1 MDTVPHQRVRL
12 ILTVGHLWL
21 HGIYHLL
28 HGRQLS
34 SNGWQKMSP
43 NLPVQSCKPDKIEL
57 MSMFT
62 KALSWFMLFLAKQH
76 LAIGKITYFHTDIF
90 FYLHD
95 HADYIY
101 IKIKSFF
108 PFPCDFYATLK
119 ELIFLYWF
127 MYPIVNPY
135 WFGYID
141 INICS
146 YIIFGRRHW

>member
-1 MDTVPHQRVRL
+1 MDTVPHQRVCL

-43 NLPVQSCKPDKIEL
+43 NLPVQSYKPDKIEL

-90 FYLHD
+90 FFILFTSQRRLYLF
-95 HADYIY
+95 
-101 IKIKSFF
+101 SFT
-108 PFPCDFYATLK
+108 CDFNVTFK
-119 ELIFLYWF
+119 ESIFLYWF
-127 MYPIVNPY
+127 IYPIVNLY
-135 WFGYID
+135 WYKYMLI
-141 INICS
+141 
-146 YIIFGRRHW
+146 YYFGRGHW

>member
-1 MDTVPHQRVRL
+1 MDTVPHQRVCL

-90 FYLHD
+90 FIILFTSQRRLYLF
-95 HADYIY
+95 
-101 IKIKSFF
+101 SFT
-108 PFPCDFYATLK
+108 CDFNVTFK
-119 ELIFLYWF
+119 ESIFLYWF
-127 MYPIVNPY
+127 IYPIVNLY
-135 WFGYID
+135 WYKYMLI
-141 INICS
+141 
-146 YIIFGRRHW
+146 YYFGRRHW

>member
-1 MDTVPHQRVRL
+1 MDTVPHQRVCL

-90 FYLHD
+90 IFILFTSQRRLYLF
-95 HADYIY
+95 
-101 IKIKSFF
+101 SFT
-108 PFPCDFYATLK
+108 CDFNVTFK
-119 ELIFLYWF
+119 ESIFLYWF
-127 MYPIVNPY
+127 IDPIVNLY
-135 WFGYID
+135 WYKYMLI
-141 INICS
+141 
-146 YIIFGRRHW
+146 YYFGRGHW

>member
-1 MDTVPHQRVRL
+1 MDTVPHQRVCL

-76 LAIGKITYFHTDIF
+76 LAIGKITYFHTHIF
-90 FYLHD
+90 FFILFTSQRRLYLF
-95 HADYIY
+95 
-101 IKIKSFF
+101 SFT
-108 PFPCDFYATLK
+108 CDFNVTFK
-119 ELIFLYWF
+119 ESIFLYWF
-127 MYPIVNPY
+127 IYPIVNLY
-135 WFGYID
+135 WYKYMLI
-141 INICS
+141 
-146 YIIFGRRHW
+146 YYFGRGHW

>member
-1 MDTVPHQRVRL
+1 MDTVPHQRVCL

-90 FYLHD
+90 FIILFTSQRRLYLF
-95 HADYIY
+95 
-101 IKIKSFF
+101 SFT
-108 PFPCDFYATLK
+108 CDFNVTFK
-119 ELIFLYWF
+119 ESIFLYWF
-127 MYPIVNPY
+127 IYPIVNLY
-135 WFGYID
+135 WYKYMLIYY
-141 INICS
+141 C
-146 YIIFGRRHW
+146 GRGHW

>member
-1 MDTVPHQRVRL
+1 MDTVPHQRVCL

-76 LAIGKITYFHTDIF
+76 FAIGKITYFHTDIF
-90 FYLHD
+90 FFLFTSQRRLYLF
-95 HADYIY
+95 
-101 IKIKSFF
+101 SFT
-108 PFPCDFYATLK
+108 CDFNVTIK
-119 ELIFLYWF
+119 ESIFLYWF
-127 MYPIVNPY
+127 IYPIVNLY
-135 WFGYID
+135 WYKYMLI
-141 INICS
+141 
-146 YIIFGRRHW
+146 YYFGRGHW

>member
-1 MDTVPHQRVRL
+1 MDTVPHQRVCL

-90 FYLHD
+90 FFYLH
-95 HADYIY
+95 HNADYIFF
-101 IKIKSFF
+101 SFT
-108 PFPCDFYATLK
+108 CDFNVTFK
-119 ELIFLYWF
+119 ESIFLYWF
-127 MYPIVNPY
+127 IYPIVNLY
-135 WFGYID
+135 WYKYMLI
-141 INICS
+141 
-146 YIIFGRRHW
+146 YYFGRGHW

>member
-1 MDTVPHQRVRL
+1 MDTVPHQRVCL

-62 KALSWFMLFLAKQH
+62 KALSWFMLFMAKQH

-90 FYLHD
+90 FFILFTSQHRLYLF
-95 HADYIY
+95 
-101 IKIKSFF
+101 SFT
-108 PFPCDFYATLK
+108 CDFNVTFK
-119 ELIFLYWF
+119 ESIFLYWF
-127 MYPIVNPY
+127 IYPIVNLY
-135 WFGYID
+135 WYKYMLI
-141 INICS
+141 
-146 YIIFGRRHW
+146 YYFGRGHW

>member
-1 MDTVPHQRVRL
+1 MDTVPHQRVCL

-76 LAIGKITYFHTDIF
+76 LAIGKITYFHTHIF
-90 FYLHD
+90 FILFTSQRSLYLF
-95 HADYIY
+95 
-101 IKIKSFF
+101 SFT
-108 PFPCDFYATLK
+108 CDFNVIFK
-119 ELIFLYWF
+119 ESNFLFWF
-127 MYPIVNPY
+127 MYPIVNLY
-135 WFGYID
+135 WFCYID
-141 INICS
+141 IDICS
-146 YIIFGRRHW
+146 

>member
-1 MDTVPHQRVRL
+1 MDTVPHQRVCL

-90 FYLHD
+90 FLFTSQRRLYLF
-95 HADYIY
+95 
-101 IKIKSFF
+101 SFT
-108 PFPCDFYATLK
+108 CDFNVTFK
-119 ELIFLYWF
+119 ESIFLYWF
-127 MYPIVNPY
+127 IYSIVNLY
-135 WFGYID
+135 WYKYMLI
-141 INICS
+141 
-146 YIIFGRRHW
+146 YYFGRGNW